1 MLRQIAGILVSLS
14 LLSSAPLVHAQPV
27 RISYAGI
34 AGYNVP
40 LWVAQE
46 AGFFKKH
53 GLSADFILI
62 EGAPISIQAL
72 LTNEVQLVNMAGSA
86 PVQATLQGA
95 EVVIIATSYNL
106 MPYSLVV
113 HEEIRSAADLRGK
126 RMGVASLGGITEVA
140 GRLALEKLGLGPKDM
155 VFFVAGSDS
164 TRIAA
169 VRSKAVAASII
180 APPNLF
186 VAMDMGLKVLADL
199 GDLGVKYPTGVM
211 ITARSYLMR
220 NRALVKKFLMGF
232 IEGLH
237 LYAERKDFAMQ
248 VMQKRAKLAKPE
260 ILSMTHDYFV
270 KNTALIPVTDPGGIK
285 NAIPPDK
292 VGSRRI
298 EDFYDNSLI
307 RELVDEGFVT
317 NVTKKGK

>member
-1 MLRQIAGILVSLS
+1 MLLHVLVLTVIPSL
-14 LLSSAPLVHAQPV
+14 VDAQPV

-126 RMGVASLGGITEVA
+126 RMGVSSLGGITEVA

-186 VAMDMGLKVLADL
+186 VATSMGLRVLADL

-211 ITARSYLMR
+211 ITTRSYLTR
-220 NRALVKKFLMGF
+220 NRALIKKFLMGF

-260 ILSMTHDYFV
+260 VLSMTHDYFV

-292 VGSRRI
+292 VGSRRP

-307 RELVDEGFVT
+307 QELVNEGFVSSI
-317 NVTKKGK
+317 TKKPK